1 MNISDVAKKTGLT
14 SKAIRFYEE
23 KKTGDATCS
32 HG

>member
-23 KKTGDATCS
+23 KKTGDTAYS
-32 HG
+32 HR